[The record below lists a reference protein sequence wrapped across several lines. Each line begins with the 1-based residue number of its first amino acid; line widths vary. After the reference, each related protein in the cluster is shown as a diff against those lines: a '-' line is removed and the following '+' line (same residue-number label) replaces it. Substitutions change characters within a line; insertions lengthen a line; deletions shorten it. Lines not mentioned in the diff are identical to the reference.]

1 MNDQID
7 TSRQDKNS
15 HRLSIKQTCTY
26 GMFTEDLEWQCYF
39 DKIYWSQVKISLC
52 IPTTW
57 FQYGTLLI

>member
-39 DKIYWSQVKISLC
+39 DKIYW
-52 IPTTW
+52 
-57 FQYGTLLI
+57 